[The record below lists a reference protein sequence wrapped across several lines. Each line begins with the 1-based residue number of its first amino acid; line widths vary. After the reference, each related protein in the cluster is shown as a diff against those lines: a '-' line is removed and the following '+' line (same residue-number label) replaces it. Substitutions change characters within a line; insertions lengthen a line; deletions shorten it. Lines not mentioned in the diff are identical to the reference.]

1 MGAPLAARPTCACC
15 ASPMDE
21 VETVAVLASLQG
33 HTVYECEWC
42 HHITLVAERTAPAD
56 GARWLSA
63 SSLDCRLR
71 NFLRDRFVT
80 LRNKAGS

>member
-56 GARWLSA
+56 GARWPHHSI
-63 SSLDCRLR
+63 
-71 NFLRDRFVT
+71 
-80 LRNKAGS
+80 AGFGISYAIAL